1 MSEPQLTLP
10 PGRRWACALVLVGLV
25 VGVRGARYV
34 SDRPHD
40 GVDMPIIL
48 AHLAAADSADVV
60 GWLTGRWVQ
69 HNAYY
74 RPLTSLSFWLDYQF
88 YGERALGW
96 RLHNLALVVLC
107 ALLLA
112 GFVREQT
119 GRDLTGL
126 LAGLTCAHDEVLHR
140 VIYFVAPRTD
150 VLAVL
155 CLLGA
160 CRLAWRWGR
169 QPSRGRLA
177 GALGLMLVGCLGKE
191 LALAGALLLPAAAVC
206 AGARGRPVWLV
217 AGAAG
222 AVAVGFW
229 LLRCAALGDLPWAPS
244 YDRTPFTARTVAQ
257 TFGTMLLPP
266 LGGSMFY
273 AGLRPISFLLLATW
287 LQLGTVALRLVG
299 WAVAFRRVAPPACFW
314 LLWIAGTALPSAP
327 FARIAVHYWFG
338 PDLGHAALPAIGLAW
353 LMSQLT
359 IHWGQISFTR
369 GWLPFRRRVVT

>member
-1 MSEPQLTLP
+1 MIEALVSLP
-10 PGRRWACALVLVGLV
+10 PGRRWACALALVALLVGC
-25 VGVRGARYV
+25 RGARYV

-40 GVDMPIIL
+40 GIDMPIIL
-48 AHLAAADSADVV
+48 AHLADADRADIA

-69 HNAYY
+69 QNAYY
-74 RPLTSLSFWLDYQF
+74 RPLTSLSFWLDYQL
-88 YGERALGW
+88 YGERAFGW
-96 RLHNLALVVLC
+96 RVHNLLLVVLT
-107 ALLLA
+107 ALVLA

-119 GRDLTGL
+119 GGDLAGL

-160 CRLAWRWGR
+160 ARLAWRWGR

-177 GALGLMLVGCLGKE
+177 GALGLMIVGCLSKE
-191 LALAGALLLPAAAVC
+191 LALAGALLLPAAAAC
-206 AGARGRPVWLV
+206 AGARGRPVGQL
-217 AGAAG
+217 AGAAA

-244 YDRTPFTARTVAQ
+244 YDRTPFEARTVCQA
-257 TFGTMLLPP
+257 FVTMLLPP

-273 AGLRPISFLLLATW
+273 AGLRPISFLLLTTW
-287 LQLGTVALRLVG
+287 LQLGTVALRLIG
-299 WAVAFRRVAPPACFW
+299 WVVAFRQVAPPACFW

-338 PDLGHAALPAIGLAW
+338 PDLGHAALPAVGLAW
-353 LMSQLT
+353 LAGRLF
-359 IHWGQISFTR
+359 HRGQISFPRHRLQNRR
-369 GWLPFRRRVVT
+369 GSVT